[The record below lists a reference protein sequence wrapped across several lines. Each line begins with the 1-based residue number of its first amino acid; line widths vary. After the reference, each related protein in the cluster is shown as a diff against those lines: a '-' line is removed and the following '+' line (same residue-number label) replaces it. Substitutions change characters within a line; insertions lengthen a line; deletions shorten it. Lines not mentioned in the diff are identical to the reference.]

1 MNNIYRIADVIR
13 YLVLWTLTL
22 TTPSLVRLHVV
33 ALAKAGITCTLVSVV
48 GYGELVQSPFR
59 FMSTGENLPR

>member
-1 MNNIYRIADVIR
+1 MQ
-13 YLVLWTLTL
+13 TLTL

-48 GYGELVQSPFR
+48 GYGEFVQSPFR